1 MQFLFLAIVSLL
13 SLMSPVFAEDIQNI
27 APVDSGNTTWILVSS
42 ALVMLM
48 TPGLAFFYAGM
59 VNRKNVV
66 STLLQNYVALAVVGL
81 LWVTIGYSLVF
92 TENNLLIGGFDNFML
107 NGLSNK
113 TYGETGVPLYG
124 FMAFQM
130 MFAAITPALISGSI
144 AERVNFSAWMIMI
157 CLWSICVYLPVAHWV
172 WGPGGWIAADGGLDF
187 AGGLVVHITAGVA
200 GLIAASMFGRRINA
214 DEVTRPNDV
223 SMIMLGGALL
233 WFGWFG
239 FNAGSA
245 ITSGHLAAHA
255 FVTTYIGAAA
265 AFIAWMMVD
274 WVKHKKPSAVGA
286 TIGLVV
292 GLVTITPAAG
302 FVSVQNAIIM
312 CTLAGIICN
321 LLTHFIKVKT
331 KLDDALDVFACHG
344 MGGILGAMMTGLF
357 AETEINSAVT
367 VQGLLISGETG
378 LFIANI
384 KAVIIV
390 SIYSGIVTYGL
401 IKVVNFITPIRIN
414 QESEVKGLDVTIHG
428 EVSRFHRREKDK
440 DDNREAA

>member
-1 MQFLFLAIVSLL
+1 MKSLFTLLIAGLVAFASPALAQDA
-13 SLMSPVFAEDIQNI
+13 AEV
-27 APVDSGNTTWILVSS
+27 ADSGNTTWLLISS

-81 LWVTIGYSLVF
+81 LWVTVGYSLVF
-92 TENNLLIGGFDNFML
+92 SEGNAWIGGTEFFML
-107 NGLSNK
+107 KGMENTIWGDAK
-113 TYGETGVPLYG
+113 VPHYA

-130 MFAAITPALISGSI
+130 MFAAITPALITGAV
-144 AERVNFSAWMIMI
+144 AERVNFKGWMVLMA
-157 CLWSICVYLPVAHWV
+157 LWSLCVYVPVAHWV

-200 GLIAASMFGRRINA
+200 GLVAAMSYGRRINA
-214 DEVTRPNDV
+214 DNVSRPNDI

-245 ITSGHLAAHA
+245 ISSGVLAAHA
-255 FVTTYIGAAA
+255 FVTTYVGASA
-265 AFIAWMMVD
+265 AFLSWMLVD
-274 WVKHKKPSAVGA
+274 WIKHKKPSAVGA

-302 FVSVQNAIIM
+302 FVSVQSAIIM
-312 CTLAGIICN
+312 CAFAGVFCN
-321 LLTHFIKVKT
+321 LFAHFIKTKT
-331 KLDDALDVFACHG
+331 KLDDSLDVFACHG
-344 MGGILGAMMTGLF
+344 MGGILGAIMTGMF
-357 AETEINSAVT
+357 AETSVNSAVS

-384 KAVIIV
+384 KGVIAVALFTAIA
-390 SIYSGIVTYGL
+390 TYVL
-401 IKVVNFITPIRIN
+401 IKIVNVITPIRIS
-414 QESEVKGLDVTIHG
+414 QEEEEKGLDAAVHG
-428 EVSRFHRREKDK
+428 EVSRFHDRRGYE
-440 DDNREAA
+440 